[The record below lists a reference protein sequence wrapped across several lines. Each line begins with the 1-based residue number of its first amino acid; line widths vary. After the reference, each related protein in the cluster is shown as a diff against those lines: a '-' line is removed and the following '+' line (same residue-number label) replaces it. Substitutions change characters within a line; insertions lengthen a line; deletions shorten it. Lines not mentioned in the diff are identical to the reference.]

1 MNNFKGNLP
10 NRRQIIGLAAAAM
23 SLPTLAQTSS
33 FPLRPVRI
41 VVPLHN
47 GRQQR
52 RHCATAGST
61 TSGDLGTARGG

>member
-41 VVPLHN
+41 VVPYTT
-47 GRQQR
+47 G
-52 RHCATAGST
+52 GSN
-61 TSGDLGTARGG
+61 DVIRCC